1 MKNNRLSRFAIP
13 YVIWMALF
21 VVAPIIMVVIY
32 AFSASVGG
40 FTLDNFAKM
49 GTYTV
54 VFTRSFKLALIATA
68 ICVLIGY
75 PVSYK
80 MSKEGPR
87 FQRLAMVLIMLPMWI
102 NFLLRTYSWM
112 AILENNGL
120 LNQLFRKIGLIALY
134 NNIFGTDISFFR
146 MIITKGAVVLG
157 MVYNYLPFMILP
169 IYSVI
174 VKLDHSLIEAAR
186 DLGANSVQVFRR
198 VILPLSLPGVL
209 SGITMV
215 FVPSVSTFA
224 ISKMLGGGT
233 EMLLGDLIEQQY
245 MGGAYNPY
253 LGAAIS
259 LVMMV
264 IVVICMVVMNRF
276 GEGEEQAVMM

>member
-87 FQRLAMVLIMLPMWI
+87 FQRLAMVLIMLPMWM

-146 MIITKGAVVLG
+146 MINTQGAMVLG